1 MWRFL
6 LKALRPPAA
15 GAKIRQ
21 KQQYAGGKALR
32 ILWSM
37 PLSLFPPSPIGH
49 TPAALAKK
57 GCSFMVRVKMRDL
70 KNTLAIIDMLMLKTF
85 GVYRRKGDGT
95 YDILG

>member
-1 MWRFL
+1 MEY
-6 LKALRPPAA
+6 AIIIVSSVTY
-15 GAKIRQ
+15 AKRVEKECEKRGITCV
-21 KQQYAGGKALR
+21 
-32 ILWSM
+32 
-37 PLSLFPPSPIGH
+37 IGH